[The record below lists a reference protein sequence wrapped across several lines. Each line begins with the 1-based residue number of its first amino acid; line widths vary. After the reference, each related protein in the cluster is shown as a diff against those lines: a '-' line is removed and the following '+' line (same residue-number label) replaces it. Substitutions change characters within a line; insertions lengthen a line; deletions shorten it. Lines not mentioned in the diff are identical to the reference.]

1 MLYSFFLKNG
11 YDTLKYFS
19 RIIMIDFN
27 DVMFRIKQ
35 ILTQDSEK
43 KKIFDKDIALA
54 LDLNPQN
61 YAVIKR
67 RKRIP
72 YESIAYFSK
81 KHKLNMNWIL
91 FAQKPRYL
99 T

>member
-1 MLYSFFLKNG
+1 
-11 YDTLKYFS
+11 
-19 RIIMIDFN
+19 MIDFN

>member
-1 MLYSFFLKNG
+1 
-11 YDTLKYFS
+11 
-19 RIIMIDFN
+19 MIDFYE
-27 DVMFRIKQ
+27 VMQRVRKVLSTQIKKDK
-35 ILTQDSEK
+35 IL
-43 KKIFDKDIALA
+43 DKDVALA
-54 LDLNPQN
+54 LKIDPQN

-91 FAQKPRYL
+91 FAQKPQYF